1 MSHFDN
7 IHNVFALMEGA
18 YSQNTI
24 KSYYADVVHFV
35 DWCDAN
41 DIVAFPISD
50 ANLIKFIDD
59 HRMSHKYSTIRRKF
73 SALKKINSILG
84 YDDVEHSQIFN
95 LLLRKMKRSQNQ
107 KRRQAKGINQDLLIR
122 MINSQTNNITG
133 IRNKAILSLGYD
145 FLARRSELVALKTAD
160 IDFLRSDGIRSI
172 IRRSKN
178 DQFGEGRLVYGSKR
192 SAKLLKTWM
201 KQLPNNSEYLF
212 RPVYKENIL
221 NRALCERSIN
231 EIIKKSV
238 VKTRGHR
245 PRERE
250 VSGHSLRVGAAQ
262 DLMMMGHDLPAIM
275 RAGGWNNI
283 RVVSRYL
290 QMSEHNIW
298 DQ

>member
-1 MSHFDN
+1 MPIN
-7 IHNVFALMEGA
+7 ISNFARL
-18 YSQNTI
+18 N
-24 KSYYADVVHFV
+24 
-35 DWCDAN
+35 AN
-41 DIVAFPISD
+41 
-50 ANLIKFIDD
+50 NL
-59 HRMSHKYSTIRRKF
+59 
-73 SALKKINSILG
+73 
-84 YDDVEHSQIFN
+84 
-95 LLLRKMKRSQNQ
+95 
-107 KRRQAKGINQDLLIR
+107 
-122 MINSQTNNITG
+122 
-133 IRNKAILSLGYD
+133 
-145 FLARRSELVALKTAD
+145 
-160 IDFLRSDGIRSI
+160 
-172 IRRSKN
+172 
-178 DQFGEGRLVYGSKR
+178 

-212 RPVYKENIL
+212 RPVYNEKIL
-221 NRALCERSIN
+221 SRALCERSIN